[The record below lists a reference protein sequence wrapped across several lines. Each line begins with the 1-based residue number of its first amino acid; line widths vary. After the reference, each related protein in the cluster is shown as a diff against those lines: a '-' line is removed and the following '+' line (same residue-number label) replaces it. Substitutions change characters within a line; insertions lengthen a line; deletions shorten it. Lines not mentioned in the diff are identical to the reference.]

1 MAMIST
7 PTSIVWMMMIFD
19 CYYERIR
26 MLKVLILYLLTSTTY
41 FRHFT
46 VCAADR
52 PGIFLP
58 LEFHLQEFIYFI
70 LILFE

>member
-1 MAMIST
+1 M
-7 PTSIVWMMMIFD
+7 
-19 CYYERIR
+19 YYERIR